1 MATVSEKQLEEDK
14 TYVFMKDR
22 NEMSQKRERMNE
34 ENERRER
41 RKVRTASGMIDG
53 RNRVKRS
60 RTVDED

>member
-22 NEMSQKRERMNE
+22 NEMSQRRERM
-34 ENERRER
+34 NERRER